1 MATAAKVFI
10 IIAMAFNV
18 LGFCIIVGLFAE
30 FIPPILILFLLIE
43 AVISLIVGFKALGQ
57 LNDFGEASVLMSVLT
72 LIFCSLIA
80 GIIMLC
86 IPRSSSRRH
95 NGITLGG
102 QCDKCGVIDA
112 DVRQYS
118 LNTYLG
124 VTTRFLCPKCKDEL
138 NQEKKSSTSA
148 GANQC
153 ENCYAVNDT
162 VKQYNFNTP
171 TGIITK
177 TLCEKCKS
185 QYDK

>member
-1 MATAAKVFI
+1 MATSAKVFI
-10 IIAMAFNV
+10 IIAMVLNTAFVVFNV
-18 LGFCIIVGLFAE
+18 VFNGAYLF
-30 FIPPILILFLLIE
+30 ILILRLL
-43 AVISLIVGFKALGQ
+43 VSLIVGFKALGQ
-57 LNDFGEASVLMSVLT
+57 LNDFGESSVLMSVLT

-112 DVRQYS
+112 DVRQYT

-124 VTTRFLCPKCKDEL
+124 AATRFLCPKCKDEL

>member
-1 MATAAKVFI
+1 MTTAAKVFI
-10 IIAMAFNV
+10 IIVMVLNTAFVVFSVVFN
-18 LGFCIIVGLFAE
+18 GAYLF
-30 FIPPILILFLLIE
+30 ILILRLL
-43 AVISLIVGFKALGQ
+43 VSLIVGFKALGQ
-57 LNDFGEASVLMSVLT
+57 LNDFGEASVMMSVLT
-72 LIFCSLIA
+72 LIFCSIIA